1 MDAKKFKVDTT
12 AQTAKCEVNPEHGI
26 PCDCKVTYQDGY
38 TEQFDT
44 FMVSG
49 KLEGGVQSC
58 ACFNGVNKPEIAAVA
73 LAALELCNRV
83 SETL

>member
-12 AQTAKCEVNPEHGI
+12 AQTAKCKLNPEHGI

-49 KLEGGVQSC
+49 KLEGSVQSC
-58 ACFNGVNKPEIAAVA
+58 ACFNGVKQSEIIVVA
-73 LAALELCNRV
+73 LAAVELCERV
-83 SETL
+83 AESL

>member
-1 MDAKKFKVDTT
+1 MDAKKFKVATT
-12 AQTAKCEVNPEHGI
+12 AQIVKCELHPEHGI

-49 KLEGGVQSC
+49 KLGGGVQSC
-58 ACFNGVNKPEIAAVA
+58 ACFNGVKKHEIEAVT
-73 LAALELCNRV
+73 LAALELCERV

>member
-12 AQTAKCEVNPEHGI
+12 AQTARCELNPEHGI

-49 KLEGGVQSC
+49 KLEGDVQSF
-58 ACFNGVNKPEIAAVA
+58 ACFNGVKKPEIAAVT
-73 LAALELCNRV
+73 LAALELCHRI
-83 SETL
+83 SEKL